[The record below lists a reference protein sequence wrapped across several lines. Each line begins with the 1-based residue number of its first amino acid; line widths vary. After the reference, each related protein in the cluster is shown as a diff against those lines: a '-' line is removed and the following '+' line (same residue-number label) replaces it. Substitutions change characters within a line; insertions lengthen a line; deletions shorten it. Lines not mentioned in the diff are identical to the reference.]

1 MALTTF
7 AAMHL
12 AKGLH
17 RLGNVRL
24 AHADAGIG
32 EGAPEVRFDFPDL
45 VSAPLL
51 VLTVRADSIPS
62 LDPRGIMPAGVP
74 QQDKFPLL
82 FWIIINVNMD
92 TTVRL
97 INEAINNTNLQKE
110 SLIRPLT

>member
-12 AKGLH
+12 AKVLH

-24 AHADAGIG
+24 AHADAGIR
-32 EGAPEVRFDFPDL
+32 EGAPEVRFEFPDL
-45 VSAPLL
+45 VSATLL

-62 LDPRGIMPAGVP
+62 LEPRGIMLAGDP

-82 FWIIINVNMD
+82 FWIIINDNMD

-97 INEAINNTNLQKE
+97 INESIQ
-110 SLIRPLT
+110 